1 MRQSLD
7 TLAPAASPPAHSA
20 ASAGAPAPWPARVA
34 ALMGQLDALIDER
47 VAEPAADPADVP
59 ATMRALA
66 RLEHARA
73 ELGRLIASDRALRA
87 EQHAALALIEREA
100 PSLYAALAAA
110 AIHLTTTMAPEC
122 SLGRPPGWGLSTRQ
136 ARRARRR

>member
-1 MRQSLD
+1 M
-7 TLAPAASPPAHSA
+7 
-20 ASAGAPAPWPARVA
+20 
-34 ALMGQLDALIDER
+34 
-47 VAEPAADPADVP
+47 
-59 ATMRALA
+59 
-66 RLEHARA
+66 A

-87 EQHAALALIEREA
+87 EQHAAVALIEREA

>member
-7 TLAPAASPPAHSA
+7 TLAPAATPPAHAA
-20 ASAGAPAPWPARVA
+20 ASAGAPDPWPARVA
-34 ALMGQLDALIDER
+34 SVMAQLDALIDER

-73 ELGRLIASDRALRA
+73 ELARLIASDRDRRA
-87 EQHAALALIEREA
+87 EQRAALALVEREA

-110 AIHLTTTMAPEC
+110 AIHLTTTMAPDC
-122 SLGRPPGWGLSTRQ
+122 SLGRAPGWGLPARP
-136 ARRARRR
+136 ARRARR

>member
-7 TLAPAASPPAHSA
+7 TLAPAATPRAHA
-20 ASAGAPAPWPARVA
+20 AATAGAPEPWPARVA

-73 ELGRLIASDRALRA
+73 ELGRLIASDRDLRA
-87 EQHAALALIEREA
+87 EQRAALALIEREA

-110 AIHLTTTMAPEC
+110 AIHLTTTMAPDC
-122 SLGRPPGWGLSTRQ
+122 SLGRPPGWGLANRP
-136 ARRARRR
+136 ARRARQR